1 MSEGQERTGDSMDL
15 LQEISVALQSGNGQQ
30 VEALVKQSVAAK
42 MLPRDVLDKGLI
54 AGMNVIG
61 KKYKDHEIFL
71 PEVLLAAK
79 AMYAGMDVLKP
90 LFLKDEM
97 PFMGK
102 VVIGTVRG
110 DIHDIGKN
118 LVAIMLRGAGFDVVD
133 LGKDVPAEKFV
144 TVAMKEK
151 AGVIGMSAL
160 LTTTMPVMKNVV
172 ERLNK
177 QGLNG
182 KIKTIIG
189 GAPVTADY
197 AQHIGADAYG
207 YDSVNAVDMVKKLI
221 STH

>member
-1 MSEGQERTGDSMDL
+1 MDL
-15 LQEISVALQSGNGQQ
+15 LQEISVALQGGNGEQ
-30 VEALVKQSVAAK
+30 VEVLVKKAVAAK
-42 MLPRDVLDKGLI
+42 VLPKDVLDEGLI

-61 KKYKDHEIFL
+61 KKYKNHEIFL

-90 LFLKDEM
+90 LFLKEEM
-97 PFMGK
+97 PTMGK
-102 VVIGTVRG
+102 VVIGTVHG

-133 LGKDVPAEKFV
+133 LGKDVPAQKFV
-144 TVAMKEK
+144 EVAVKEK
-151 AGVIGMSAL
+151 ARVIGMSAL
-160 LTTTMPVMKNVV
+160 LTTTMPAMKDVV

-189 GAPVTADY
+189 GAPVTAEY
-197 AQHIGADAYG
+197 ARHIGADAYG
-207 YDSVNAVDMVKKLI
+207 YDSVNAVDMIKKLI
-221 STH
+221 SAC